1 MEPPVRSG
9 SSENK
14 SCIICKKNNDDEPGL
29 KVYKSQTA
37 VRNAAEKR
45 CSLSRDKFEAATKDI
60 LSSDLSSELYYHS
73 RCHSQYCAVKRK
85 LQEVDDETPS
95 TSNTGKSLRSKSDL
109 PQSSPKGTLIP
120 S

>member
-45 CSLSRDKFEAATKDI
+45 CSLSLISLKQQRKIFCHLICPVSYIIIHDATVSI
-60 LSSDLSSELYYHS
+60 A
-73 RCHSQYCAVKRK
+73 Q
-85 LQEVDDETPS
+85 
-95 TSNTGKSLRSKSDL
+95 
-109 PQSSPKGTLIP
+109 
-120 S
+120 